1 MATLHLIDG
10 EKGGVGKSWFATCV
24 SEYLTS
30 READFYLVETDRSN
44 PTTANR
50 YKDKECYKPF
60 ISKCLRYA
68 YFSEDE
74 AKVQGADKVV
84 IRANEKPTFVS
95 LPSQAHRAVAKW
107 MEKYELPESSESLG
121 VNLLK
126 WFICDGE
133 DDSIYLAIKSIEHYS
148 GQIPHVLVRNF
159 GRCDDWTYFNKH
171 SKLQETI
178 KEHNVQVI
186 DFPKL
191 TDYRRIALNAKRMTF
206 EEALQSADFN
216 IMDKQDITVYRKKV
230 FAVLESTGLLP

>member
-10 EKGGVGKSWFATCV
+10 EKGGVGKSWFATCL
-24 SEYLTS
+24 SEYLMD
-30 READFYLVETDRSN
+30 READFHLVETDRSN

-50 YKDKECYKPF
+50 YKGKEHYKPF

-74 AKVQGADKVV
+74 TQIQEADKVMLL
-84 IRANEKPTFVS
+84 AHEKPTFVV
-95 LPSQAHRAVAKW
+95 LPSQAHRAVVKW
-107 MEKYELPESSESLG
+107 VEKYQLLESVESLG
-121 VNLLK
+121 VDLLK

-133 DDSIYLAIKSIEHYS
+133 NDSIHLAIKSIEHYKD
-148 GQIPHVLVRNF
+148 QVPHVLVRNF
-159 GRCDDWTYFNKH
+159 GRCDNWTYFDKH
-171 SKLQETI
+171 QQVQEVI
-178 KEHNVQVI
+178 KTYNVTVI

-191 TDYRRIALNAKRMTF
+191 TDYRRIALNAKRMTL
-206 EEALQSADFN
+206 EDALQSADFN